1 MNRTLRVIII
11 MILILTMGIAII
23 SSAGNGSTI
32 GNMIQKSEGL
42 QKIKKNVSNIFI
54 EVLNDEYDSYNTNVP
69 NLIKRK

>member
-42 QKIKKNVSNIFI
+42 QKIKKNVSNVFI
-54 EVLNDEYDSYNTNVP
+54 EVLNDEYDSYNTNDQ
-69 NLIKRK
+69 NFIKIK